1 MNENENTNNPEE
13 IVPTPEEVL
22 QDLQKN
28 SVPKEEAEAWKQKYF
43 KLFRDVAN
51 GNRPEPEADHEAE
64 FNAAVKAIARKEA
77 HTPLE
82 HIDALLAIDDYETEK
97 GHRSIFLP
105 SQGDVDELT
114 ISSAEKVRAL
124 LEKARD
130 QSEGSNEVA
139 VAIIGNAL
147 RDRK

>member
-1 MNENENTNNPEE
+1 MTENENTTPEE

-22 QDLQKN
+22 QDLQQN

-51 GNRPEPEADHEAE
+51 GNRPQPEADHEAE
-64 FNAAVKAIARKEA
+64 FEAAVKAISKKEA

-82 HIDALLAIDDYETEK
+82 HIDALLAVDDYMTDK
-97 GHRSIFLP
+97 GERSIFLP
-105 SQGDVDELT
+105 SQGDVDESM
-114 ISSAEKVRAL
+114 IRSAERVRAL

-147 RDRK
+147 RDVK

>member
-1 MNENENTNNPEE
+1 MAENEIMTEE
-13 IVPTPEEVL
+13 AIPTPEEVL

-43 KLFRDVAN
+43 KLFRDVAS
-51 GNRPEPEADHEAE
+51 GQRPEPEADHKAE
-64 FNAAVKAIARKEA
+64 FDAAVKAIAQKEA

-82 HIDALLAIDDYETEK
+82 HIDALLTVDDYETEQ

-105 SQGDVDELT
+105 SQGDIDE
-114 ISSAEKVRAL
+114 SMVRSAEKVRAL

-147 RDRK
+147 RDAK

>member
-1 MNENENTNNPEE
+1 MAENENMNEE

-22 QDLQKN
+22 QDLQQN
-28 SVPKEEAEAWKQKYF
+28 SVPREEAEAWKQKYF

-51 GNRPEPEADHEAE
+51 GNRPEPEADHEAD
-64 FNAAVKAIARKEA
+64 FNAAVKAIAQKEA

-82 HIDALLAIDDYETEK
+82 HIDALLTVDDYETEK

-105 SQGDVDELT
+105 SQGDIDESM
-114 ISSAEKVRAL
+114 IRSAEKVRAL

-147 RDRK
+147 RDVK

>member
-1 MNENENTNNPEE
+1 MAENEIMTEE
-13 IVPTPEEVL
+13 VIPTPEEVL

-43 KLFRDVAN
+43 KLFRDVAS
-51 GNRPEPEADHEAE
+51 GQRPEPEADHKAE
-64 FNAAVKAIARKEA
+64 FDAAVKAIAQKEA

-82 HIDALLAIDDYETEK
+82 HIDALLTVDDYETEQ

-105 SQGDVDELT
+105 SQGDIDDSMVR
-114 ISSAEKVRAL
+114 SAEKVRAL

-147 RDRK
+147 RDVK

>member
-1 MNENENTNNPEE
+1 MNENENTNTPEE
-13 IVPTPEEVL
+13 IIPTPEEVL

-43 KLFRDVAN
+43 KLFRDVAS
-51 GNRPEPEADHEAE
+51 GQRPEPEADHKAE
-64 FNAAVKAIARKEA
+64 FDAAVKAIAQKEA

-82 HIDALLAIDDYETEK
+82 HIDALLTVDDYETEQ

-105 SQGDVDELT
+105 SQGDIDDSVVR
-114 ISSAEKVRAL
+114 SAEKVRAL

-147 RDRK
+147 RDVT

>member
-1 MNENENTNNPEE
+1 MNENENINTPEE

-43 KLFRDVAN
+43 KLFRDVAS
-51 GNRPEPEADHEAE
+51 GQRPEPEADHKAE
-64 FNAAVKAIARKEA
+64 FDAAVKAIAQKEA

-82 HIDALLAIDDYETEK
+82 HIDALLTVDDYVTEQ
-97 GHRSIFLP
+97 GQRSIFLP
-105 SQGDVDELT
+105 SQGDIDDSMVR
-114 ISSAEKVRAL
+114 SAEKVRAL

-147 RDRK
+147 RDVK

>member
-1 MNENENTNNPEE
+1 MAENENINDEN
-13 IVPTPEEVL
+13 VPTPEEVL
-22 QDLQKN
+22 QELQQN
-28 SVPKEEAEAWKQKYF
+28 SVPKEEAESWKQKYF

-51 GNRPEPEADHEAE
+51 GNRPKPEADHEAD
-64 FNAAVKAIARKEA
+64 FNAAVKAIAQKEV

-82 HIDALLAIDDYETEK
+82 HIDALLTVDDYETEK

-105 SQGDVDELT
+105 SQGDIDESM
-114 ISSAEKVRAL
+114 IRSAERVRAL

-147 RDRK
+147 RDVK

>member
-1 MNENENTNNPEE
+1 MTDNENMNEE

-22 QDLQKN
+22 QDLQQN
-28 SVPKEEAEAWKQKYF
+28 SVPKEEAETWKQKYF

-51 GNRPEPEADHEAE
+51 GNRPQPEADHEAE
-64 FNAAVKAIARKEA
+64 FKAAVKAISKKEA

-82 HIDALLAIDDYETEK
+82 HIDALLAVDDYMTDK
-97 GHRSIFLP
+97 GERSIFLP
-105 SQGDVDELT
+105 SQGDVDESM
-114 ISSAEKVRAL
+114 IRSAEKVRAL

-147 RDRK
+147 RDVK

>member
-43 KLFRDVAN
+43 KLFRDVAS
-51 GNRPEPEADHEAE
+51 GQRPEPEADHKAE
-64 FNAAVKAIARKEA
+64 FDAAVKAIAQKEA

-82 HIDALLAIDDYETEK
+82 HIDALLTVDDYETEQ

-105 SQGDVDELT
+105 SQGDIDE
-114 ISSAEKVRAL
+114 SMVRSAEKVRAL

-147 RDRK
+147 RDVK